1 MSFSVALKGR
11 PLSRTELLL
20 PLAWEKLTGTLS
32 MARLMYLE
40 KERDTS
46 RIEGVSRKLYSHSV
60 MCVAVGNRFDAA
72 VLGGIGSEL
81 DSQSW
86 LMLQI

>member
-40 KERDTS
+40 EDRDTS
-46 RIEGVSRKLYSHSV
+46 RIEI
-60 MCVAVGNRFDAA
+60 D
-72 VLGGIGSEL
+72 
-81 DSQSW
+81 
-86 LMLQI
+86 LMLLFLVASEVSLTHKVG